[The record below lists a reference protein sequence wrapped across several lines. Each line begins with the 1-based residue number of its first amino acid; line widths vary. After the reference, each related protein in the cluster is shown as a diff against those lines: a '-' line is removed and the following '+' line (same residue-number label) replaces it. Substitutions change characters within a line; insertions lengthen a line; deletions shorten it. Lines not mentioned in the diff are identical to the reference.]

1 MCKASIVQKLQVLSY
16 IGVLQK
22 IAERKAKRNVLHRS
36 WIFVSLTRYWLFL
49 KYFLFFFQCPFSR
62 IVFRFEYK
70 NTELLNQLQNLVTNI
85 NARALE
91 LDDMP
96 QHVIDAALSTY
107 KLSA

>member
-1 MCKASIVQKLQVLSY
+1 MYFYSVQ
-16 IGVLQK
+16 
-22 IAERKAKRNVLHRS
+22 
-36 WIFVSLTRYWLFL
+36 SLNRYVFL
-49 KYFLFFFQCPFSR
+49 LQCPFGR
-62 IVFRFEYK
+62 IVYKFDYK
-70 NTELLNQLQNLVTNI
+70 NVQFLNQTQSLISKI

>member
-1 MCKASIVQKLQVLSY
+1 MFY
-16 IGVLQK
+16 IGVEFLK
-22 IAERKAKRNVLHRS
+22 V
-36 WIFVSLTRYWLFL
+36 WLVIDCFF
-49 KYFLFFFQCPFSR
+49 KYFLFFFQCPFLR

>member
-1 MCKASIVQKLQVLSY
+1 MYAFFV
-16 IGVLQK
+16 
-22 IAERKAKRNVLHRS
+22 
-36 WIFVSLTRYWLFL
+36 IFQIRFIICVPCF
-49 KYFLFFFQCPFSR
+49 KQCPFGR
-62 IVFRFEYK
+62 IVYKFDYK
-70 NTELLNQLQNLVTNI
+70 NTQFLNQLQTLITKI